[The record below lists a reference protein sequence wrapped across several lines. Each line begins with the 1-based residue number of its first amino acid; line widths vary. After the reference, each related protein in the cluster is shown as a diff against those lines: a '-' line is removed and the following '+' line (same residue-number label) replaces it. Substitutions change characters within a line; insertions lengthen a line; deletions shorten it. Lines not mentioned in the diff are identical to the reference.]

1 MDRCRAKVH
10 GKCAFQAPGP
20 RGTNGSP
27 ISFITIPSKRRWN
40 EAGAISSASA
50 WRARTSLLLFV
61 RRGLNAA
68 DEILI
73 DPLPWSSDH
82 SASVTLENVSR
93 DGRFVFYGRRDG
105 GQDEITPRILD
116 VEANITLPD
125 ALPKAQYFG
134 LEPTPDNKG
143 VYYSRVTPD
152 GPRAFYHLMGSDGTN
167 DKLIYGKH
175 SRERED
181 SYVAIVGGRHLSRL
195 SGQLRFRIGKNR
207 DLCSERERERPGGGR
222 GQ

>member
-1 MDRCRAKVH
+1 LHNDS
-10 GKCAFQAPGP
+10 FEAPVE
-20 RGTNGSP
+20 RGGRY
-27 ISFITIPSKRRWN
+27 FFRKRL
-40 EAGAISSASA
+40 AGQDL
-50 WRARTSLLLFV
+50 SLLCV

-68 DEILI
+68 EEILI

-82 SASVTLENVSR
+82 SASVTFENVSR

-105 GQDEITPRILD
+105 GQDEITPRVLD
-116 VEANITLPD
+116 VEAKITLPD
-125 ALPKAQYFG
+125 AFPKAQYFG

-195 SGQLRFRIGKNR
+195 SGQLRFRIGKNG
-207 DLCSERERERPGGGR
+207 DLCSEREGERPGGGR